1 MKLTV
6 EAELSKRN
14 AEFIRALQA
23 GAEPTRGTNAGTA
36 VSMARVLLTRSH
48 VIAALRTL
56 GADVAVYQ
64 KVSANV

>member
-6 EAELSKRN
+6 DVELSKRE
-14 AEFIRALQA
+14 AESIRALQA
-23 GAEPTRGTNAGTA
+23 GAEPTRATAAVTA

-64 KVSANV
+64 KVLASV

>member
-1 MKLTV
+1 MVTIEV
-6 EAELSKRN
+6 ELSKRN
-14 AEFIRALQA
+14 AEFVRALQA
-23 GAEPTRGTNAGTA
+23 GAAPTRAADAGSA

-64 KVSANV
+64 KVPASV

>member
-1 MKLTV
+1 MVTV
-6 EAELSKRN
+6 EAELSKRE

-23 GAEPTRGTNAGTA
+23 GAAPTRATDAGTA

>member
-1 MKLTV
+1 MMVTV

-14 AEFIRALQA
+14 AEFVRALQA
-23 GAEPTRGTNAGTA
+23 GAEPTRATAARYA
-36 VSMARVLLTRSH
+36 VSMARGLLAQPH

-64 KVSANV
+64 KVSANA